1 MRLGGIVLWLMK
13 QIGNSPVIKFLSVI
27 FFKAEKELLSMKINN
42 LVFFLLLMLLGA
54 HAGYAQ
60 TQDKA
65 VSVPSTVSDVE
76 IYSEQSNAEKEFDY
90 LCYRTNDDELSK
102 LPNGFVVIGGATGGV
117 SRIFAEKDKINL
129 LLTFITADP
138 AEGYVT
144 ILSDQGSR
152 YQLSEDIAMRIDAV
166 SKAITLVELGSEKGC
181 KAAAALMNS
190 EVAKINGIVGNSAAA
205 GGLLHPGSI
214 ATVAGLLAIIAESGD
229 KKNNGQQQ
237 LPPIPNP
244 APASP
249 N

>member
-1 MRLGGIVLWLMK
+1 M
-13 QIGNSPVIKFLSVI
+13 I
-27 FFKAEKELLSMKINN
+27 FFKAEKDFLSMKINS

-54 HAGYAQ
+54 DAVDAQ
-60 TQDKA
+60 TQDKT
-65 VSVPSTVSDVE
+65 VSVPSSVSDVE
-76 IYSEQSNAEKEFDY
+76 IYSEQSNPEKEFDY
-90 LCYRTNDDELSK
+90 LCYRTNNDELSK
-102 LPNGFVVIGGATGGV
+102 LPNGYVVIGGATGGV
-117 SRIFAEKDKINL
+117 SRIYAEKEKTNL

-152 YQLSEDIAMRIDAV
+152 YQLSDDIAMRIDAV
-166 SKAITLVELGSEKGC
+166 SKAITLVEISSEKGC

-190 EVAKINGIVGNSAAA
+190 EAAKINGIVGRSAAA

-214 ATVAGLLAIIAESGD
+214 ATVAGLLAIIAESGN
-229 KKNNGQQQ
+229 KKDNSQQQ